1 VQTVT
6 ELGTT
11 KREQWEEEHSSMKKP
26 DEEKLAQMYGH
37 NETGRRHTGK
47 GGTMRGVLSNRT
59 EKRST
64 SSILAQAYIV
74 FSLLSI
80 TYFLF
85 VTIV

>member
-1 VQTVT
+1 
-6 ELGTT
+6 
-11 KREQWEEEHSSMKKP
+11 MK
-26 DEEKLAQMYGH
+26 
-37 NETGRRHTGK
+37 TGRRHTGK
-47 GGTMRGVLSNRT
+47 GGTMQGVSYNRT

-85 VTIV
+85 VTIVEG